1 VLEYLDS
8 REGGIRTVAPWM
20 RNLEKLGIT
29 LTFSSVDFA
38 LYQQRLDKF
47 NFDITT
53 INFPGTH
60 DPGQQLADVFGSKAA
75 DTEASGN
82 YMGVKSP
89 AVDALVQAV
98 VTAKSKAQLLPAC
111 RALDRVIMHSHYL
124 VPQWTLTAHRIAYNQ
139 QRLAFKSPM
148 PPYANGEDWVMLTW
162 WAKGAAQDPL
172 QGASQP

>member
-1 VLEYLDS
+1 
-8 REGGIRTVAPWM
+8 M

-29 LTFSSVDFA
+29 LTFASVDFA

-47 NFDITT
+47 EFDITT

-75 DTEASGN
+75 DTESSGN

-89 AVDALVQAV
+89 AIDALVQAMV
-98 VTAKSKAQLLPAC
+98 SAKTKAQLLPAC

-148 PPYANGEDWVMLTW
+148 PAYANAEEWVMFTW
-162 WAKGAAQDPL
+162 WAKGPAQGAAQ
-172 QGASQP
+172 GATQP